1 MGFGDRLREQIGH
14 QVLRATL
21 GTERAAAVEALS
33 GLDTAA
39 LLLAQ
44 DELGWQRLGG
54 TTTDNN
60 NDFSDISR
68 VQMVRRAR
76 LYWTR
81 DPMAKRALN
90 LYTAYALGRGMELRH
105 KNETAQ
111 GVLKAFL
118 ADPRNRRVLG
128 KLGLRKLSTKLL
140 VDGELFLAVIARNPH
155 KVQVRIIDAL
165 EISEIVS
172 DPDDAE
178 NLWYY
183 RRDTTRADG
192 QVRERWYRA
201 ADADWNGA
209 SETKARSTLGAGRAA
224 AIKAGLQDKIQII
237 HVAINT
243 LGRRGY
249 PLLTPVLDWTK
260 TLRKFME
267 DRATLTRAAAQ
278 FAFKKKVRGG
288 PAQVNELTRS
298 MRNGQPAEAGYN
310 RQGPP
315 AGSTVLENAGVDT
328 EWFKTDTGAGNAV
341 EDARLFRLQVQ
352 AGVGIPEHYFSDSS
366 NGNLATATSMERPV
380 ELTFAEY
387 QEVLI
392 ELLLALGR
400 EVLEAQGLEAG
411 EDLSVNA
418 PPILNVDVPAMLTAL
433 IQLATQLP
441 AFDNELLWRKI
452 LTLLDIEGVD
462 AAIVEIRKA
471 IEERRAQAAQIAA
484 QGTPPGDPAPNDDP
498 TAADDSA
505 AKATTPPALAKGD
518 PHA

>member
-1 MGFGDRLREQIGH
+1 MPLGARLREQIGH

-21 GTERAAAVEALS
+21 GAERAAVVESLS
-33 GLDTAA
+33 GIDLAA
-39 LLLAQ
+39 LALAQ

-60 NDFSDISR
+60 NDFTDVSR

-90 LYTAYALGRGMELRH
+90 LYTAYALGRGMELHH
-105 KNETAQ
+105 KNATAQ
-111 GVLKAFL
+111 TVLKAFL

-140 VDGELFLAVIARNPH
+140 VDGEIFIAVIARNPH
-155 KVQVRIIDAL
+155 KVQVRILDAL

-192 QVRERWYRA
+192 QVQARWYRA
-201 ADADWNGA
+201 ADADWNGQ
-209 SETKARSTLGAGRAA
+209 SETKARRALGVGRATEIA
-224 AIKAGLQDKIQII
+224 AGLQDKVQII

-267 DRATLTRAAAQ
+267 DRAALTRAAAQ
-278 FAFKKKVRGG
+278 FAFKKRVKGG
-288 PAQVNELTRS
+288 PAQVAALTRS
-298 MRNGQPAEAGYN
+298 MRTGQPAEAGYN

-315 AGSTVLENAGVDT
+315 AGSTAIENAGVDT

-380 ELTFAEY
+380 ELTFSEY

-400 EVLEAQGLEAG
+400 EVLEAQGLAAG
-411 EDLSVNA
+411 DDLSVNA

-433 IQLATQLP
+433 IQLATELP
-441 AFDNELLWRKI
+441 AFDIELLWRKI

-462 AAIVEIRKA
+462 AAIVEIHKLV
-471 IEERRAQAAQIAA
+471 EERRAQAVQIAA
-484 QGTPPGDPAPNDDP
+484 QGATPPGDPAPK
-498 TAADDSA
+498 DDSA
-505 AKATTPPALAKGD
+505 AKDTATPAPAKGD
-518 PHA
+518 PSA